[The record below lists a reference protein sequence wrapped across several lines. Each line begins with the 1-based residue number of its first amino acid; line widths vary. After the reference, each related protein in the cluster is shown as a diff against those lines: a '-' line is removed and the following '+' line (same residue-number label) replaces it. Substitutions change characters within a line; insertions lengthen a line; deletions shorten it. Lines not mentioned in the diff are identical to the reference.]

1 MNPVA
6 ALGVHLVAELD
17 RCEQLGDCAAMERL
31 LAAAAAAGHA
41 RLLAV
46 HLHAFGGGGGVAGV
60 ALLAESHIA
69 VHTWPEFAY
78 AAVDVFMCG
87 PEADPDAALAVLAA
101 GLGAG
106 RVRAQRLSRQ
116 AESAPATRGIA
127 PA

>member
-1 MNPVA
+1 MMPLA

-17 RCEQLGDCAAMERL
+17 RCERLGDCAAMERL

-41 RLLAV
+41 KLLAV
-46 HLHAFGGGGGVAGV
+46 HLHAFGGGGVAGV

-87 PEADPDAALAVLAA
+87 PEADPDAALAVLVA

-106 RVRAQRLSRQ
+106 GVRTERLSRH
-116 AESAPATRGIA
+116 AESAPATRRAA